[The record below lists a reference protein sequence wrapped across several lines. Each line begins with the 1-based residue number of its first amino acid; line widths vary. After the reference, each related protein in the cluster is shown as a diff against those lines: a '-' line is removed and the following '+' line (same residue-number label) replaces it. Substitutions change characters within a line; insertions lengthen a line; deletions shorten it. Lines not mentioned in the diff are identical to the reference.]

1 MEFEDNSTADLTMCA
16 FTTGSRSIDVMGT
29 TGEIKGNFDKNY
41 IKLTEFGKEPEIID
55 MKGAL
60 GVFHMEYDPYG
71 HGGGDKGLIRDLLD
85 LVSGKGQDSPSL
97 TTLERSLESHYV
109 ALAAEESRLA
119 DGMPVDLKDLIAK
132 SRNY

>member
-1 MEFEDNSTADLTMCA
+1 MIQC
-16 FTTGSRSIDVMGT
+16 
-29 TGEIKGNFDKNY
+29 
-41 IKLTEFGKEPEIID
+41 
-55 MKGAL
+55 
-60 GVFHMEYDPYG
+60 G

-109 ALAAEESRLA
+109 ALGHEESRLA

-132 SRNY
+132 K